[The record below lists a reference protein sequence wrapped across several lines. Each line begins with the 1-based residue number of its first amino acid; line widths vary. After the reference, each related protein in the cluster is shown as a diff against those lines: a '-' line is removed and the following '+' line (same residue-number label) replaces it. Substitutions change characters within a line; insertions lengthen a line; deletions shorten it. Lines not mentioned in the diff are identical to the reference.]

1 MKRTALILTLGIA
14 VLSFNLNSPAYAAGS
29 QAASGLPTH
38 NINNVAFVLSKEWLV
53 MQKMALDKGNLYFR
67 RYGLKIAN
75 PGGDTDFDKPGF
87 ELTQMDLPG
96 SVVNGQFYVC
106 RRSSRETDTLTVH
119 LPATVELSSFNY
131 NSWQSELMVKS
142 LADGQSRRT
151 KAEYIKGDL
160 FIDASDMP
168 NEDFHQ
174 LLTAARITYEFGPKN
189 DRIQFV
195 IEDEFADTRI
205 KDFLRFAVPKVMQV
219 SESTIR
225 YFDTTEMLA
234 ACDAYKRTGKI
245 PEFGSR

>member
-1 MKRTALILTLGIA
+1 MKRTALTLALGIT
-14 VLSFNLNSPAYAAGS
+14 SPTISPNLPALAASS
-29 QAASGLPTH
+29 QATGGMPTH
-38 NINNVAFVLSKEWLV
+38 NVNTVAFVLSKEWLV
-53 MQKMALDKGNLYFR
+53 IQKMALDNGNLYFR

-75 PGGDTDFDKPGF
+75 PNGDTDFDQPGF
-87 ELTQMDLPG
+87 ELTQLDPPG

-106 RRSSRETDTLTVH
+106 RRPSRETDTLTVH
-119 LPATVELSSFNY
+119 LPATVELNSFKY
-131 NSWQSELMVKS
+131 GSWQSELAVKS

-168 NEDFHQ
+168 TEDFHQ

-205 KDFLRFAVPKVMQV
+205 KDFLRFAVSKVMQV

-234 ACDAYKRTGKI
+234 ACDAYKRTGKT